1 MARVVFWSPNAGM
14 TGNTH
19 VAVAVAT
26 LTGIT
31 HKSSCLLMHGNYNS
45 KKMESSFTSFDD
57 LKTSGAFENSNIGVS
72 ALIRLI
78 TSNKLT
84 SDAIQNYAKPVLKD
98 RLDVLYGMN
107 IKDVDGYSQL
117 VNNLPYLTRKAAE
130 IYDLVFIDLPKG
142 SKEKYIQD
150 TLADAEIVVC
160 VVNQDAVKM
169 GEFFEEINSREELKN
184 KPTLIVIGDYEG
196 NAKFNVSNI
205 RIKNAVKDP
214 VYVIPHNYLFADA
227 CNSGNVIDFFYRN
240 INADKRDYNGNFIAK
255 TSEIVEKIIELAKIK
270 D

>member
-1 MARVVFWSPNAGM
+1 
-14 TGNTH
+14 
-19 VAVAVAT
+19 
-26 LTGIT
+26 
-31 HKSSCLLMHGNYNS
+31 
-45 KKMESSFTSFDD
+45 
-57 LKTSGAFENSNIGVS
+57 
-72 ALIRLI
+72 
-78 TSNKLT
+78 
-84 SDAIQNYAKPVLKD
+84 
-98 RLDVLYGMN
+98 MN